1 LTRFR
6 TALDDRGTERGS
18 VVGQAAENAGP
29 ESATSGRA
37 AERAAE
43 RRSLEA
49 LVFELAAERYALP
62 LADVAMVLR
71 AVAIRALPAAPAI
84 VEGVF
89 DLRGEL
95 VPVLD
100 MRARFR
106 LPHKPLDPG
115 EHLIVAQVGTRR
127 VALRAD
133 QALALERLDVVAI
146 EAAGNLPRG
155 VGYVAGVASTDGGMV
170 LIHDLRAFL
179 SEAESLELERA
190 LQAAADESAPSDGAP

>member
-1 LTRFR
+1 
-6 TALDDRGTERGS
+6 LD
-18 VVGQAAENAGP
+18 QAAENAGQGGG
-29 ESATSGRA
+29 TSGHA
-37 AERAAE
+37 GE
-43 RRSLEA
+43 RRALDA

-62 LADVAMVLR
+62 LADVVCVLR
-71 AVAIRALPAAPAI
+71 AVAIRALPRAPAI
-84 VEGVF
+84 VEGIF

-106 LPHKPLDPG
+106 LPSKALEPS

-133 QALALERLDVVAI
+133 QALAFERLEAVAT
-146 EAAGNLPRG
+146 EQASNLPRG
-155 VGYVAGVASTDGGMV
+155 VGYVAGVASTEAGLV

-179 SEAESLELERA
+179 SEAEALELDRA
-190 LQAAADESAPSDGAP
+190 LATVAGEPALPGGVP